1 MKANAGLFDNSAERL
16 IRQAVFALL
25 FLLCLAA
32 SVLAQNTK
40 RELTLEW
47 ILGPDGRSVA
57 SLPTTAWLDDGTLI
71 LFDGRRPAGERTF
84 ERLNPST
91 GSRQPLVDR
100 SKVLASF
107 ESVAGMKMESLPW
120 PIAFEGT
127 GRRALYIFNGDIFV
141 LDTAEGRLVR
151 LTSTP
156 AEETSASFSPN
167 GYRVAFVRAND
178 LYTFD
183 LESNREI
190 RLTRDGSET
199 LLNGTLSWVYWEEVF
214 GRRDIGYWWAP
225 DSNGIA
231 YLQSDDSQVDLS
243 YFTDIE
249 PFSPRIIR
257 QRYARAGR
265 ANPTVRL
272 GIAEL
277 ANAEKTTWIDL
288 RDRPFEYIVRANWL
302 PDGRRLSVQTMP
314 RLQTKLSLYFADRT
328 TGAASHVLTETD
340 PGWVNMNDDLYFYS
354 DGKHFLWPSERDG
367 YMHLYRYRMDGTLVN
382 QVTKGK
388 WALASAGGIA
398 FWVRQAIVGV
408 DEKNDW
414 IYFTALERSSI
425 ERHLYR
431 VHSDGSGFSAISKE
445 PGTHRISMSSDA
457 RYYLDRYSDIRTLP
471 ALRLH
476 AADGANPRTLA
487 APRPELL
494 TQFDVQFPEIT
505 TIPADDGFAM
515 PAQILRPKDF
525 SNNRRYPVIMYAY
538 GGPSAPQVA
547 NAFQGDMLLYQLLLD
562 AGYVIVK
569 VDNRAATAI
578 SKTLENSIVKR
589 LGEAETPDFVSAARW
604 LKKQSWVDPDRV
616 GVWGWSYGGWMT
628 LNLMTRSKE
637 FKAGIAGAPVVDW
650 RYYDTKWTEGPMRT
664 PQENPEGY
672 ASTSLLP
679 RAKDLHGRVLIIYG
693 TYDDN
698 VHPYNTLAFTNALIA
713 AGKKFDMMAYPMRK
727 HGVTD
732 AAGAMH
738 LQRLMIDFWKANL

>member
-1 MKANAGLFDNSAERL
+1 MSINNSMKRLVRQSITVFVLYLGLL
-16 IRQAVFALL
+16 TAVFA
-25 FLLCLAA
+25 
-32 SVLAQNTK
+32 QPEK
-40 RELTLEW
+40 RQLTLEW
-47 ILGPDGRSVA
+47 IFSPEGRSVA
-57 SLPTTAWLDDGTLI
+57 SLPATAWLDDGTFVL
-71 LFDGRRPAGERTF
+71 LDSRKPASERTF
-84 ERLNPST
+84 ERLNPAT
-91 GSRQPLVDR
+91 AARQAIFDR
-100 SKVLASF
+100 AKLLASLD
-107 ESVAGMKMESLPW
+107 SVAGTKTESLPW
-120 PIAFEGT
+120 PIGFDGA
-127 GRRALYIFNGDIFV
+127 GRRALYIFNGDVFV
-141 LDTAEGRLVR
+141 LELGDGSLRR

-167 GYRVAFVRAND
+167 GARVAYVREND

-183 LESNREI
+183 LDTNREI
-190 RLTRDGSET
+190 RITRDGSET

-225 DSNGIA
+225 GSDGIA
-231 YLQSDDSQVDLS
+231 YLQSDESLVDLS
-243 YFTDIE
+243 YFTDIK
-249 PFSPRIIR
+249 PFSPRVIR

-265 ANPTVRL
+265 PNPKVKL

-277 ANAEKTTWIDL
+277 TNPSTTTWIEIKDK
-288 RDRPFEYIVRANWL
+288 PFEYIVRAKWL

-314 RLQTKLSLYFADRT
+314 RLQTEVSLYFADRV
-328 TGAASHVLTETD
+328 TGTSTRILTETD
-340 PGWVNMNDDLYFYS
+340 PGWVNLTDDLHFFS
-354 DGKHFLWPSERDG
+354 DGRHFLWPSERDG

-398 FWVRQAIVGV
+398 FWVKQVLVGV

-414 IYFTALERSSI
+414 IYFTALEQSSI

-431 VHSDGSGFSAISKE
+431 VHSDGTGFARISRE
-445 PGTHRISMSSDA
+445 AGTHRISMSPNASH
-457 RYYLDRYSDIRTLP
+457 YLDRYSDIRTLP

-476 AADGANPRTLA
+476 TADGANPRVLA

-505 TIPADDGFAM
+505 TVPADDGFAM
-515 PAQILRPKDF
+515 PAQILRPKNF
-525 SNNRRYPVIMYAY
+525 QPNRKYPVIVYAY

-547 NAFQGDMLLYQLLLD
+547 NAFQGDTLWYQLLLD
-562 AGYVIVK
+562 VGYVVVK
-569 VDNRAATAI
+569 VDNRSATGA
-578 SKTLENSIVKR
+578 SKRLENLVVKH
-589 LGEAETPDFVSAARW
+589 LGEAETPDLVSAARW
-604 LKKQSWVDPDRV
+604 LKKQQWVDPERL

-637 FKAGIAGAPVVDW
+637 FKAGISGAPVVDW
-650 RYYDTKWTEGPMRT
+650 RYYDSKWTEGPMRT

-672 ASTSLLP
+672 ASTSLIPL
-679 RAKDLHGRVLIIYG
+679 AKDLHGRVLIIYG

-698 VHPYNTLAFTNALIA
+698 VHPYNTLAFTDALIA

-732 AAGAMH
+732 EAGVLH
-738 LQRLMIDFWKANL
+738 LHRLMIDFWKANL

>member
-1 MKANAGLFDNSAERL
+1 
-16 IRQAVFALL
+16 
-25 FLLCLAA
+25 
-32 SVLAQNTK
+32 
-40 RELTLEW
+40 
-47 ILGPDGRSVA
+47 
-57 SLPTTAWLDDGTLI
+57 
-71 LFDGRRPAGERTF
+71 
-84 ERLNPST
+84 
-91 GSRQPLVDR
+91 
-100 SKVLASF
+100 
-107 ESVAGMKMESLPW
+107 
-120 PIAFEGT
+120 
-127 GRRALYIFNGDIFV
+127 
-141 LDTAEGRLVR
+141 
-151 LTSTP
+151 
-156 AEETSASFSPN
+156 
-167 GYRVAFVRAND
+167 
-178 LYTFD
+178 
-183 LESNREI
+183 
-190 RLTRDGSET
+190 
-199 LLNGTLSWVYWEEVF
+199 
-214 GRRDIGYWWAP
+214 
-225 DSNGIA
+225 
-231 YLQSDDSQVDLS
+231 
-243 YFTDIE
+243 
-249 PFSPRIIR
+249 
-257 QRYARAGR
+257 
-265 ANPTVRL
+265 
-272 GIAEL
+272 
-277 ANAEKTTWIDL
+277 
-288 RDRPFEYIVRANWL
+288 
-302 PDGRRLSVQTMP
+302 
-314 RLQTKLSLYFADRT
+314 
-328 TGAASHVLTETD
+328 
-340 PGWVNMNDDLYFYS
+340 
-354 DGKHFLWPSERDG
+354 
-367 YMHLYRYRMDGTLVN
+367 
-382 QVTKGK
+382 
-388 WALASAGGIA
+388 
-398 FWVRQAIVGV
+398 
-408 DEKNDW
+408 
-414 IYFTALERSSI
+414 
-425 ERHLYR
+425 
-431 VHSDGSGFSAISKE
+431 
-445 PGTHRISMSSDA
+445 MSSDA